1 MNLTKPRPY
10 TVHHLI
16 SVKDAA
22 ARAGLS
28 TKMFLIAAHA
38 GQLGAVELM
47 CIGRQQFVRASVLA
61 DFLQGEPADRN
72 EHSNLF
78 APVDGGA

>member
-1 MNLTKPRPY
+1 MKLTKPRPY
-10 TVHHLI
+10 TVHHLV

-28 TKMFLIAAHA
+28 TKMFLVAAHA

-47 CIGRQQFVRASVLA
+47 YIGRQQFVRASALA
-61 DFLQGEPADRN
+61 DFLQGGCVAEDER
-72 EHSNLF
+72 SDLF
-78 APVDGGA
+78 APAVEGA